1 LRKEV
6 ESEISIPAL
15 DEVLNGLKVGDV
27 VFLTGLIHTLR
38 DAGYERLLNMI
49 SENATLPVE
58 FKGMAVWH
66 CGPIARKVN
75 GRWVVVAAGPT
86 TSSRFT
92 SAIAEIVKKLK
103 VKIVVGKG
111 PIGGEAVEAL
121 ASEKGVYLATTGG
134 AAAYYAAQIEGVES
148 VHWMDLGMP
157 AALWTL
163 KVKRLGPLIVAVD
176 SEGRDLFRDLRHKM
190 EERIKELYKELR
202 IDPSHGYVWWPRRK
216 GSPI

>member
-1 LRKEV
+1 MGREV
-6 ESEISIPAL
+6 EKEIFTPTS
-15 DEVLNGLKVGDV
+15 DEALNGLKVGDV
-27 VFLTGLIHTLR
+27 VFLTGLIHTVR
-38 DAGYERLLNMI
+38 DAGYERLLDMI
-49 SENATLPVE
+49 SEDAALPVE

-66 CGPIARKVN
+66 CGPIARKAN

-92 SAIAEIVKKLK
+92 SAIAEIVRKLK
-103 VKIVVGKG
+103 VKVIVGKG

-134 AAAYYAAQIEGVES
+134 AAAYYASQVEEVES

-163 KVKRLGPLIVAVD
+163 KVKGLGPLIVAVD
-176 SEGRDLFRDLRHKM
+176 GEGRDLFGDLRHKV
-190 EERIKELYKELR
+190 EERIKGLYKELG
-202 IDPSHGYVWWPRRK
+202 IDSSHSYVWWPRRK
-216 GSPI
+216 GL

>member
-1 LRKEV
+1 MGREV
-6 ESEISIPAL
+6 EKEIFTPTS
-15 DEVLNGLKVGDV
+15 DEALNGLKVGDV
-27 VFLTGLIHTLR
+27 VFLTGLIHTVR
-38 DAGYERLLNMI
+38 DAGYERLLDMI
-49 SENATLPVE
+49 SEDAALPVE

-66 CGPIARKVN
+66 CGPIARKAN

-92 SAIAEIVKKLK
+92 SAIAEIVRKLK
-103 VKIVVGKG
+103 VKVIVGKG

-134 AAAYYAAQIEGVES
+134 AAAYYASQVEEVES

-163 KVKRLGPLIVAVD
+163 KVKGLGPLIVAVD
-176 SEGRDLFRDLRHKM
+176 GEGRDLFGDQRHKV
-190 EERIKELYKELR
+190 EERIKGLYKELG
-202 IDPSHGYVWWPRRK
+202 IDSSHSYVWWPRRK
-216 GSPI
+216 GL